1 MAAPG
6 KGFRAAGHTWRLHSG
21 SQAIEQGLKEAVAR
35 AGARRAFVVCSPSI
49 NGRTETVKRI
59 AAALGDRYAGVFDGI
74 QKDCPYPN
82 VVEAKNAAK
91 AAGADLLIAVGG
103 GSVIVATRAVAIFLS
118 EPGDPFEIM
127 TQYPEGRPAFSPRLM
142 APKPPIVNIPT
153 TPTSAMNRAGTGL
166 KNDDLDH
173 RMEYFDPKTRPQA
186 IFLDH
191 EALMATPRDV
201 LRSTATTVF
210 ASNIGGMAQV
220 DVNPLVEGDRDQAFR
235 LAHRAYTRF
244 AEGQDEAALRADL
257 CIAAFLQ
264 NRAEDDGG
272 RMFRSPTFS
281 GDYAISTAL
290 HVRYPH
296 VGQGESTSV
305 VQAAKIRISETI
317 EPRSARQV
325 AEGIGVWRDGMD
337 ARQAALA
344 VADALDALYK
354 KVGVP
359 IRLREIEIPREDLPV
374 IAGLTVKNFN
384 ANAGARSAED
394 QVAGALRLLE
404 AAY

>member
-1 MAAPG
+1 MD
-6 KGFRAAGHTWRLHSG
+6 KGFRAAGHPWRLHAG

-35 AGARRAFVVCSPSI
+35 AGAKRAFVVCSPSI
-49 NGRTETVKRI
+49 NRRTDTARRI

-82 VVEAKNAAK
+82 VVEARNAAK

-103 GSVIVATRAVAIFLS
+103 GSVIVATRAVAIFMS

-142 APKPPIVNIPT
+142 AAKPPIVNIPT

-244 AEGQDEAALRADL
+244 AEEQDDAALRADL
-257 CIAAFLQ
+257 CVAAFLQ

-305 VQAAKIRISETI
+305 VQATKIRISEKI
-317 EPRSARQV
+317 DLRSAHQV
-325 AEGIGVWRDGMD
+325 AEAIGVWRDGMD
-337 ARQAALA
+337 ARQAASA
-344 VADALDALYK
+344 IADTLDALYT

-394 QVAGALRLLE
+394 QAAGALRLLE